1 MAKKKAPEPT
11 IIRPDDIDPHHRWD
25 RPLQAPGHTQVDFEE
40 RVNFRRLHDYRLAR
54 TRAALANSDLGALL
68 CFDQHNIRYILSGNN
83 FATEWLLPPA
93 WYASKF
99 DLVNLEAIHAKF
111 GEVPLKHLPKL
122 GVWQQLYYRRVK
134 AIEDVKILDL
144 VPYSKT
150 QAKQFLIDELGWR
163 DYGGKHYEQVFTRF
177 YQGYILPLRYGIDK
191 RKAHL
196 SNLILNGEITRE
208 QALAELQ
215 QPTDDPER
223 QQQDKHY
230 VAKKLG
236 WSDAEFDAILAQP
249 PVPHA
254 AFGTDATQR
263 KLADLTI
270 RVLQP
275 FAKMGRR
282 LMGIGK

>member
-1 MAKKKAPEPT
+1 MQERPRQKLTAPPNLHSALWEAAN
-11 IIRPDDIDPHHRWD
+11 ILRGSAVD
-25 RPLQAPGHTQVDFEE
+25 RTD
-40 RVNFRRLHDYRLAR
+40 
-54 TRAALANSDLGALL
+54 
-68 CFDQHNIRYILSGNN
+68 
-83 FATEWLLPPA
+83 W
-93 WYASKF
+93 K
-99 DLVNLEAIHAKF
+99 
-111 GEVPLKHLPKL
+111 
-122 GVWQQLYYRRVK
+122 
-134 AIEDVKILDL
+134 
-144 VPYSKT
+144 
-150 QAKQFLIDELGWR
+150 
-163 DYGGKHYEQVFTRF
+163 
-177 YQGYILPLRYGIDK
+177 GYILPLRYGIDK